1 MDEFSLG
8 LFYIFLT
15 EINAPLRTI
24 SRNDNERYLRS
35 NNIMKNQRNYGYR
48 KALTLALGLFA
59 VITVEQ
65 KAEAQQFRTGV
76 TVNWVPQ
83 PGKAYFNPAEQQYL
97 IAMRHRQNA
106 MSNLGTAL
114 NLNAARLYAQR
125 QQIES
130 VRRAQSSQMQSFQHY
145 QNALRMRQQQSYQN
159 YYQRQNQFN
168 RRAGW

>member
-1 MDEFSLG
+1 
-8 LFYIFLT
+8 
-15 EINAPLRTI
+15 
-24 SRNDNERYLRS
+24 
-35 NNIMKNQRNYGYR
+35 MKNQRNYGYR

-59 VITVEQ
+59 VITVQQ

-106 MSNLGTAL
+106 MSNLGTTL
-114 NLNAARLYAQR
+114 NLNAAQLYARR

-130 VRRAQSSQMQSFQHY
+130 FRRAQSAQRQAWLHY
-145 QNALRMRQQQSYQN
+145 QNALLIRQQQGYRN
-159 YYQRQNQFN
+159 YYQR
-168 RRAGW
+168 

>member
-1 MDEFSLG
+1 MGQISLG
-8 LFYIFLT
+8 LFPTILT
-15 EINAPLRTI
+15 EINMPTRTI
-24 SRNDNERYLRS
+24 SRNDNVRYLRS
-35 NNIMKNQRNYGYR
+35 NNIMKNQRNYVCR
-48 KALTLALGLFA
+48 KALMLALGLFA

-83 PGKAYFNPAEQQYL
+83 PGNANFNPAQQQYL
-97 IAMRHRQNA
+97 MAMQHRQNA
-106 MSNLGTAL
+106 LSNFGTAV
-114 NLNAARLYAQR
+114 NLQAAGLYAYQN
-125 QQIES
+125 QIKS
-130 VRRAQSSQMQSFQHY
+130 FRRAQYAQSQSWAHY

>member
-1 MDEFSLG
+1 M
-8 LFYIFLT
+8 
-15 EINAPLRTI
+15 
-24 SRNDNERYLRS
+24 
-35 NNIMKNQRNYGYR
+35 
-48 KALTLALGLFA
+48 LALGLFA

-83 PGKAYFNPAEQQYL
+83 PGNAYFNPAEQQYL
-97 IAMRHRQNA
+97 MAMRHRQNA
-106 MSNLGTAL
+106 MSNWGTAV
-114 NLNAARLYAQR
+114 NLHAARLNAQR

-130 VRRAQSSQMQSFQHY
+130 VRRAQYAQGQSWQHY
-145 QNALRMRQQQSYQN
+145 QNALRMRQQQNYQI